1 MAYSGFK
8 GIGPQKLGC
17 GHKSSPAKKY
27 GEDHSPAKK
36 YGAMKG
42 DQSKTRS
49 DYKNYKGTDKGYK
62 GKDGSSHGDQS
73 ASKADYSSAAKK
85 ALVGDQHKLPDHL
98 KAKIK
103 AAPGKKMNKGMA
115 YDIKEAS
122 NQNLSKS
129 ARKHYAENAQAA
141 QKGGYG
147 NKEHGKY
154 SK

>member
-1 MAYSGFK
+1 MAYSGFS

-17 GHKSSPAKKY
+17 GHKS
-27 GEDHSPAKK
+27 SPAKK

-49 DYKNYKGTDKGYK
+49 DYKNYKGTDKGYH

-73 ASKADYSSAAKK
+73 ASKADYKSPSKK

-147 NKEHGKY
+147 NKEGGKY